1 MGLALALYALS
12 EGPTRGWSSPI
23 VLGSALAGLL
33 LLATFIVGELR
44 RREPLLDLRLLGNR
58 LFRTANLVS
67 LVSSAGFLGVLFIG
81 PLFLQE
87 GLGVTPLTSG
97 LTTFPEALGVV
108 TSTQIVAR
116 LYPQVGPRRLMAAR
130 LTGVAIV
137 IALMSL
143 LGRDTN
149 LWFMRLLMFL
159 TGAGMAYGFVPGQT
173 AAFATISSAST
184 GLASAL
190 SNALRQLG
198 AAPGRAVLAEELT
211 VVGR

>member
-33 LLATFIVGELR
+33 LLATFIVTELWR
-44 RREPLLDLRLLGNR
+44 QEPLLDLRLLGNR

-116 LYPQVGPRRLMAAR
+116 TLPPGGPRRPLAA
-130 LTGVAIV
+130 G
-137 IALMSL
+137 
-143 LGRDTN
+143 
-149 LWFMRLLMFL
+149 L
-159 TGAGMAYGFVPGQT
+159 TGAEVRVAP
-173 AAFATISSAST
+173 T
-184 GLASAL
+184 GL
-190 SNALRQLG
+190 
-198 AAPGRAVLAEELT
+198 P
-211 VVGR
+211 